1 MEMKLKFQDAQIQN
15 ALTSKV
21 SIKQRLFGTFG
32 ENFWFGDY
40 LLFGKSLTFKSSYI
54 CITLPQ
60 EAAPRL
66 C

>member
-40 LLFGKSLTFKSSYI
+40 LLFGKS
-54 CITLPQ
+54 
-60 EAAPRL
+60 
-66 C
+66 